1 MFDNS
6 TYTKDTHLLK
16 PKNDFVFQCLFSAKN
31 EEITKDFI
39 SALLNEKIESIK
51 INDTKDLYRELPDD
65 KFGILDLEAEVN
77 GIEKVDIE
85 VQLMK
90 QDDFIERLLFYF
102 SRLYEMQLHKGD
114 KYLSAKKI
122 ILIAIID
129 FDLDVTKAVKEMETQ
144 FKLFDK
150 KHFLELT
157 DKLEID
163 IIELRKARET
173 YMKDKQ
179 NLKSQWIMFV
189 NNTEDKEVSE
199 IMESNK
205 SIEKAVVT
213 VKEMSQDEKLK
224 RIAFL
229 REKYERDQKSIYHT
243 GLSDGQKQE
252 AIKIIKNLINQT
264 FSIAQIASIV
274 DMSEEEVCNII
285 KSFKK
290 IN

>member
-77 GIEKVDIE
+77 GIEKVD
-85 VQLMK
+85 
-90 QDDFIERLLFYF
+90 
-102 SRLYEMQLHKGD
+102 
-114 KYLSAKKI
+114 
-122 ILIAIID
+122 
-129 FDLDVTKAVKEMETQ
+129 VTKAVKEMETQ

-189 NNTEDKEVSE
+189 NNPEDKEVSE

>member
-144 FKLFDK
+144 F
-150 KHFLELT
+150 T
-157 DKLEID
+157 I
-163 IIELRKARET
+163 
-173 YMKDKQ
+173 
-179 NLKSQWIMFV
+179 
-189 NNTEDKEVSE
+189 
-199 IMESNK
+199 K
-205 SIEKAVVT
+205 SI
-213 VKEMSQDEKLK
+213 
-224 RIAFL
+224 FL
-229 REKYERDQKSIYHT
+229 
-243 GLSDGQKQE
+243 
-252 AIKIIKNLINQT
+252 NWQT
-264 FSIAQIASIV
+264 NS
-274 DMSEEEVCNII
+274 
-285 KSFKK
+285 K
-290 IN
+290 